1 MLFHLHLLLL
11 CQESYTYRDPIT
23 EFLECL
29 YVNFDFDGA
38 QQKLR
43 ECETVMIRIAHCICA
58 RYKCIYVLHVY
69 VHRQMPLTGNY
80 ITWFNSTLPPM

>member
-1 MLFHLHLLLL
+1 MKVIQ
-11 CQESYTYRDPIT
+11 QESYTYKDPIT

-43 ECETVMIRIAHCICA
+43 ECETVSFFGYICCFVFHLLGFFVHSFLA
-58 RYKCIYVLHVY
+58 FEYSGLSYV
-69 VHRQMPLTGNY
+69 
-80 ITWFNSTLPPM
+80 